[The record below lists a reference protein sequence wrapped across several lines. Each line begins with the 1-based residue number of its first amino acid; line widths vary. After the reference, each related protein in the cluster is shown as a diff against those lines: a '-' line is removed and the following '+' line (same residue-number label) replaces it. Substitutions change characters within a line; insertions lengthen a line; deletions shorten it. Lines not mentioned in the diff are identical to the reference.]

1 MFSLLKLGK
10 LFGIGLYVHAT
21 FWLLPLFVFLGGV
34 MGGDVSGATMDVA
47 VLFAVFGC
55 VVLHEVGHALAAA
68 YYGIATRDIT
78 LYPVGGVAR
87 LERMPERP
95 LHEIVVALAGPAVNV
110 VIALGLFAGIY
121 FGNVALP
128 GSFFLSGLD
137 VLDEFVLRVL
147 LVNVFLVAFNL
158 IPAFP
163 MDGGRVLRAML
174 GTVMHRTSATHAAVT
189 VGSVIAAGFVL
200 VGLGGLSV
208 PPIAIEPMPT
218 LALVGA
224 VVFLLGRMELA
235 QVRAI
240 EGRREW
246 ERRSALFGDFEIPT
260 LTRPPAFS
268 GWRWDPVNR
277 VWTEWHDG
285 VLVREVRPTA

>member
-1 MFSLLKLGK
+1 MFSSLKLGK

-34 MGGDVSGATMDVA
+34 IEGDLSGATMDVA

-55 VVLHEVGHALAAA
+55 VVLHEIGHALAAA

-128 GSFFLSGLD
+128 GSFVLTRLD
-137 VLDEFVLRVL
+137 ALDEFVLRVFA
-147 LVNVFLVAFNL
+147 VNVFLVLFNL
-158 IPAFP
+158 IP
-163 MDGGRVLRAML
+163 
-174 GTVMHRTSATHAAVT
+174 
-189 VGSVIAAGFVL
+189 
-200 VGLGGLSV
+200 
-208 PPIAIEPMPT
+208 
-218 LALVGA
+218 
-224 VVFLLGRMELA
+224 
-235 QVRAI
+235 
-240 EGRREW
+240 
-246 ERRSALFGDFEIPT
+246 
-260 LTRPPAFS
+260 
-268 GWRWDPVNR
+268 
-277 VWTEWHDG
+277 
-285 VLVREVRPTA
+285 

>member
-1 MFSLLKLGK
+1 MFSSLKLGK
-10 LFGIGLYVHAT
+10 LFGIGVYVHAT

-34 MGGDVSGATMDVA
+34 MDGDLSGATMDVA

-55 VVLHEVGHALAAA
+55 VVLHEIGHALAAA

-110 VIALGLFAGIY
+110 VIALGLYAGIS
-121 FGNVALP
+121 FGNAALP
-128 GSFFLSGLD
+128 GSFVLSNLD
-137 VLDEFVLRVL
+137 ALDAFVLRVFE
-147 LVNVFLVAFNL
+147 VNVFLVLFNL

-163 MDGGRVLRAML
+163 MDGGRVLRALL
-174 GTVMHRTSATHAAVT
+174 GTMMSRTRATHVAVT
-189 VGSVIAAGFVL
+189 VGSVIAVGFVL
-200 VGLGGLSV
+200 AGLSFG
-208 PPIAIEPMPT
+208 MTT

-224 VVFLLGRMELA
+224 VVFVLGRMELA

-246 ERRSALFGDFEIPT
+246 ERRSPQFDDDFESPT
-260 LTRPPAFS
+260 ASRPAAFS

-285 VLVREVRPTA
+285 VVVREVRPVT

>member
-1 MFSLLKLGK
+1 MFSSLKLGK
-10 LFGIGLYVHAT
+10 LFGIDLYVHAT

-34 MGGDVSGATMDVA
+34 LDGDLSGATLDVA

-55 VVLHEVGHALAAA
+55 VALHEVGHALAAA

-121 FGNVALP
+121 FGNLSLP
-128 GSFFLSGLD
+128 DSFTLSGLEL
-137 VLDEFVLRVL
+137 LDEFTVRVFW
-147 LVNVFLVAFNL
+147 VNAFLAAFNL

-174 GTVMHRTSATHAAVT
+174 STRMRRVKATNVAVK

-200 VGLGGLSV
+200 VGLHQG
-208 PPIAIEPMPT
+208 MMT

-224 VVFLLGRMELA
+224 VVFILGRVELA

-240 EGRREW
+240 ESRREW
-246 ERRSALFGDFEIPT
+246 ERSSAAYDGGPVHGT
-260 LTRPPAFS
+260 AAGRPPFT
-268 GWRWDPVNR
+268 GWTWDPAQR
-277 VWTEWHDG
+277 MWGEWQDG
-285 VLVREVRPTA
+285 VLIREVPAR

>member
-1 MFSLLKLGK
+1 MFSSLKLGK
-10 LFGIGLYVHAT
+10 LFGIDVYVHAT

-34 MGGDVSGATMDVA
+34 MNGDLSGATMDVA

-68 YYGIATRDIT
+68 YYGIGTRDIT

-110 VIALGLFAGIY
+110 VIALGLFAGMY
-121 FGNVALP
+121 FGNFALP
-128 GSFFLSGLD
+128 DSFTLTRLD
-137 VLDEFVLRVL
+137 PLDEFVLRLVA
-147 LVNVFLVAFNL
+147 VNVFLVAFNL

-174 GTVMHRTSATHAAVT
+174 GTAMPRAKATRVAVMVS
-189 VGSVIAAGFVL
+189 SVIAAGFVL
-200 VGLGGLSV
+200 VGVYV
-208 PPIAIEPMPT
+208 PMMT

-224 VVFLLGRMELA
+224 VVFVLGRVELA

-240 EGRREW
+240 ESRREW
-246 ERRSALFGDFEIPT
+246 ERSSTLFDNLFPT
-260 LTRPPAFS
+260 TNPGPAFS

-277 VWTEWHDG
+277 VWTEWQDG
-285 VLVREVRPTA
+285 IQIREVPAA